1 VAAKNWLMIKRKIR
15 CCCWWWWSLSPRQ
28 KAALAP
34 AGVVVQVVLAGAAG
48 ADVAS
53 RPASQVRGAEWRW
66 ATLVA
71 VNYAGPFAYFR
82 WGRRRDN
89 RADAR

>member
-1 VAAKNWLMIKRKIR
+1 MIKPKI
-15 CCCWWWWSLSPRQ
+15 CWWWSLSPRQ

-34 AGVVVQVVLAGAAG
+34 AGVVQVVLAGAAG
-48 ADVAS
+48 AVVAS

-89 RADAR
+89 RVDAR